1 MILTAENY
9 YTREADMAYVS
20 VSQYKNFY
28 GTTQKPG
35 CEECALAIING
46 KWEPP
51 VTDALLIGSYV
62 DAYFDNSLDK
72 FKEEHA
78 ELFSTRGPTKG
89 QLKAQYQQA
98 DIMIKRCER
107 DELFMKYMRG
117 DTQVIMTGEIAG
129 VPVKIKIDSTD
140 GHRITDLKTCRSLNQ
155 TYYAAD
161 VAERINFIEAFGY
174 DTQGAVYQEI
184 YYQNTGKRLPF
195 YIAAVS
201 KDKTEGIPHPR
212 IAVIQIPDVILNERL
227 IEFEQRVPMIQ
238 MLKNGEAE
246 PTRCGVCD
254 YCADTEILERP
265 ISSDELLSMV

>member
-1 MILTAENY
+1 MKLTAENY
-9 YTREADMAYVS
+9 YTVEADMEYVS
-20 VSQYKNFY
+20 VSQYKLFY
-28 GTTQKPG
+28 GTTQKQG
-35 CEECALAIING
+35 CEACALATIKG
-46 KWEPP
+46 EYKHP

-62 DAYFDNSLDK
+62 DAYFDNGLEQ
-72 FKEEHA
+72 FKETHP
-78 ELFSTRGPTKG
+78 ELFSTRGPSKG

-98 DIMIKRCER
+98 DIMIQRCER
-107 DELFMKYMRG
+107 DELFMRYMRG

-129 VPVKIKIDSTD
+129 VPIKIKIDSTD
-140 GHRITDLKTCRSLNQ
+140 GNRITDLKTCRSLNQ

-161 VAERINFIEAFGY
+161 VGERINFIEAFGY

-195 YIAAVS
+195 YICAVS

-227 IEFEQRVPMIQ
+227 IEFERRVPMIQ
-238 MLKNGEAE
+238 MLKKGEAN

-254 YCADTEILERP
+254 YCADTEVLTRP
-265 ISSDELLSMV
+265 ISPDELMAMV